1 MNSCMKKDSL
11 NIVCMLLKTKLIEC
25 KKTYAL
31 NIVECRSP
39 DEVEKVETELQE
51 AIRLYEQ

>member
-1 MNSCMKKDSL
+1 MKKDSL